1 MANRIL
7 VGSRTVGGYGLYI
20 SKSGVDVLTCAK
32 GDLSFWTDHGESGNA
47 FVSKG
52 LGQMIPTSVSSGGV
66 PVETGSV
73 TVQADVANTSAAWLP
88 LTTDEDVMVMGVTK
102 GQLDGFDANAPN
114 DNGFAADDIVSSI
127 TTTGATFTCVA
138 ARTFN
143 FVVWKTLG
151 KGETLY

>member
-7 VGSRTVGGYGLYI
+7 VGSRATGGYGLYV
-20 SKSGVDVLTCAK
+20 SKSGEDVLVCDK
-32 GDLSFWTDHGESGNA
+32 EDLSFWTDHAESGNS

-52 LGQMIPTSVSSGGV
+52 LHQLIPTSVSAGGV

-73 TVQADVANTSAAWLP
+73 TVQADVAGAAAWLP
-88 LTTDEDVMVMGVTK
+88 LTTNEDVMILGGTK
-102 GQLDGFDANAPN
+102 RQLDGD
-114 DNGFAADDIVSSI
+114 GFAEDDIVSSI
-127 TTTGATFTCVA
+127 TTSGANFTCAV
-138 ARTFN
+138 ARTFS

>member
-1 MANRIL
+1 MAHRIL
-7 VGSRTVGGYGLYI
+7 IGNRGTGGYGLYV
-20 SKSGVDVLTCAK
+20 SKSGADVLDCVK

-47 FVSKG
+47 FVAKG
-52 LGQMIPTSVSSGGV
+52 YHQLVPTSVSSGGV

-73 TVQADVANTSAAWLP
+73 TVQANVAVSQTWLN
-88 LTTDEDVMVMGVTK
+88 LTTDEDIMIIGATK
-102 GQLDGFDANAPN
+102 SQLEG
-114 DNGFAADDIVSSI
+114 NGFAEDNILSDITASGAD
-127 TTTGATFTCVA
+127 FTCVV

>member
-7 VGSRTVGGYGLYI
+7 VGSRATGGYGLYV
-20 SKSGVDVLTCAK
+20 SKSGEPVDTCAK

-47 FVSKG
+47 FVAKG
-52 LGQMIPTSVSSGGV
+52 FHQLIPTSVSSGGV
-66 PVETGSV
+66 PVEIGSV
-73 TVQADVANTSAAWLP
+73 TVSANVTVSATWQNLG
-88 LTTDEDVMVMGVTK
+88 EDVMVIGGTK
-102 GQLDGFDANAPN
+102 RQLDGDGFGE
-114 DNGFAADDIVSSI
+114 DNILSSI
-127 TTTGATFTCVA
+127 AATGADFTCVV